1 MIKKRKIWKKFVRIH
16 VLSRLDVMYFIFHL
30 VYLRLKKKIY
40 IDSEKENLTDLSN
53 YIEEIS

>member
-1 MIKKRKIWKKFVRIH
+1 MEEICSHTCTLSSRRH
-16 VLSRLDVMYFIFHL
+16 VFYLSFSVFAS
-30 VYLRLKKKIY
+30 KEKIY

>member
-1 MIKKRKIWKKFVRIH
+1 MKFVRIH